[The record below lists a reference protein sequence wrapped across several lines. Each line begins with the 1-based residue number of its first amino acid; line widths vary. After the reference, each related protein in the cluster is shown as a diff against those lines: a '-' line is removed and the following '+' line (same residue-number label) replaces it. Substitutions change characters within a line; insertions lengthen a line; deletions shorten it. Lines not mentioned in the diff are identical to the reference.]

1 MGIDPVTLGVAA
13 LAVSVLGTG
22 MSVYVQAQQANA
34 ANAQAEYQSQVAA
47 NNAKTAEMEAQ
58 YAEQQGERNAEAQRR
73 KTAIMIGAQRA
84 RMGASGVVADT
95 GSFLDLSL
103 DTAKMGELDAM
114 ALQEE
119 GELAAWR
126 ARAQG
131 TNYRAQSTLYGASK
145 TSPWAS
151 ATGTLLS
158 GLGHA
163 GMGYYSMTKGVV
175 GGERRGAVLG
185 PSPSVFRTEPGK
197 ALGASYA
204 PDTPV
209 SAAIRQAP
217 C

>member
-1 MGIDPVTLGVAA
+1 
-13 LAVSVLGTG
+13 
-22 MSVYVQAQQANA
+22 
-34 ANAQAEYQSQVAA
+34 
-47 NNAKTAEMEAQ
+47 
-58 YAEQQGERNAEAQRR
+58 
-73 KTAIMIGAQRA
+73 MIGAQRA

-131 TNYRAQSTLYGASK
+131 TNYQAQSALYGASK

-158 GLGHA
+158 GLGQA
-163 GMGYYSMTKGVV
+163 GMGYYSMTKG
-175 GGERRGAVLG
+175 GGGNGGGQYWDRALQSFV
-185 PSPSVFRTEPGK
+185 PSPVK
-197 ALGASYA
+197 H
-204 PDTPV
+204 
-209 SAAIRQAP
+209 
-217 C
+217 